1 MNLLKKIFLVGYY
14 FFLNIKNFIVFFII
28 LFLYK
33 LNIYLRFFEKS
44 YLLLIYRLNQKNKI
58 NLALNLSEFFIIRK
72 SRDLFNAYFLYAFFF
87 NRGDIYSSI
96 KLQQSFLEYQKML
109 KKILKIEDT
118 IIVSPNYYNK
128 LGHFAS
134 ISLFIKAIK
143 LGLIKEKK
151 ILIIGPK
158 SNYNQV
164 ILEKFLNFKEVKYLD
179 QNNLEKKIKDNIDIL
194 NKSLDFHEV
203 DGKILDFIQFLNL
216 INKAWERK
224 NKNNFFTYSKKEVKK
239 ANLFFKDIGI
249 NLNKNWYVLLHVRS
263 TPDDNFAHRN
273 SDITN
278 YKKAVEFITSKG
290 GFVVRIGDRSMKKL
304 EQTKNLIDLTNHPN
318 QSDYL
323 LSLYHNSKFLMTGI
337 SGPGFMTTL
346 FKNPCLHVDVGQ
358 MYEIVGKEYDYCLPR
373 MFFQK
378 GKILSL
384 NKRIKQGLGQNLSL
398 SFLKE
403 LKIISLPNS
412 ENEILD
418 ATKEIY
424 FHVVENK
431 KFKDS
436 KLRKSAKKNF
446 INNNLTPFNISRII
460 EKKYKNFF
468 VNQN

>member
-1 MNLLKKIFLVGYY
+1 MNLLKKIFLAGYY
-14 FFLNIKNFIVFFII
+14 FFLNIKNLIVFFII

-33 LNIYLRFFEKS
+33 LNIYFRFFETS
-44 YLLLIYRLNQKNKI
+44 YLLLIYQLNRKNKI
-58 NLALNLSEFFIIRK
+58 NLAKNLSEFFIIKK
-72 SRDLFNAYFLYAFFF
+72 SRDLFNAYFLHAFFF
-87 NRGDIYSSI
+87 NRGDIYNSI

-118 IIVSPNYYNK
+118 IIVSPNYYKK
-128 LGHFAS
+128 LGHLAS
-134 ISLFIKAIK
+134 ISLFIKAIR
-143 LGLIKEKK
+143 LRLIKEKK

-179 QNNLEKKIKDNIDIL
+179 QNNLEKSIKDNIDIL

-203 DGKILDFIQFLNL
+203 DGKILDFIQFSNL
-216 INKAWERK
+216 INKVWKRK
-224 NKNNFFTYSKKEVKK
+224 NKNNFFSYTKKEVKK

-249 NLNKNWYVLLHVRS
+249 DLNKNWYVLLHVRS
-263 TPDDNFAHRN
+263 TADDNFSHRN
-273 SDITN
+273 SDISK
-278 YKKAVEFITSKG
+278 YKKAIEFITSRG
-290 GFVVRIGDRSMKKL
+290 GFVIRIGDRNMKKL
-304 EQTKNLIDLTNHPN
+304 EQTKNLIDLTDHPN
-318 QSDYL
+318 QSDFL

-358 MYEIVGKEYDYCLPR
+358 MYEVFGKEDDYCLPR

-384 NKRIKQGLGQNLSL
+384 NKRIKPGLGQNLSI

-403 LKIISLPNS
+403 LKIRSLPNS
-412 ENEILD
+412 ENEILN

-424 FHVVENK
+424 FDIVKNK
-431 KFKDS
+431 KLKDS
-436 KLRKSAKKNF
+436 RLRKFAKKNF
-446 INNNLTPFNISRII
+446 INNNFPAFNISNII

-468 VNQN
+468 VN